1 AVNDAPVSGELAY
14 TVNEDASIT
23 LSQAQLLAQA
33 SDVDLDDL
41 EASNVQVSGN
51 ATVVDNGDDTF
62 TITPEAN
69 FNGDIDITFDLSDGT
84 DTVVASADL
93 TV

>member
-1 AVNDAPVSGELAY
+1 
-14 TVNEDASIT
+14 

-93 TV
+93 TVNPTTDPTVV